1 MLDDEEEAEADRV
14 DFVGMTKEG
23 IDEELKE

>member
-1 MLDDEEEAEADRV
+1 MLNNEEEDEADRV

-23 IDEELKE
+23 IDKELKE